1 MSLSQLQQ
9 GLQGIYEL
17 DISHDVHD
25 YLITSSEMAACL
37 DRGQSCRETREKLLV
52 HEDEQGLNLSLYLDK
67 DIVKRFT
74 DHAFLDQ
81 MDHSGIQDYC
91 LALEGISHF
100 VYLVW
105 NATYDRSV
113 TMMEMELQA
122 EIDKFVMLTDF
133 LERQSAVLAPGQLR
147 HLLFLSASYHD
158 DLNEQ
163 ERKRYRMANHYAQK
177 YCQRLE
183 SRFLPSGRKDLWL
196 NELRRF
202 YRLNRKGKLDYID
215 QLH

>member
-1 MSLSQLQQ
+1 MTLTRLQQ
-9 GLQGIYEL
+9 GLQSIYEL
-17 DISHDVHD
+17 DICHDIHD
-25 YLITSSEMAACL
+25 YLITSREMAAFL
-37 DRGQSCRETREKLLV
+37 DSGQSRRETREKLLV
-52 HEDEQGLNLSLYLDK
+52 HEDGEDLNLSLYLDQ
-67 DIVKRFT
+67 DIVERFA
-74 DHAFLDQ
+74 DGAFPEG
-81 MDHSGIQDYC
+81 MDHTGIQDYC

-113 TMMEMELQA
+113 TLMEMELQA

-133 LERQSAVLAPGQLR
+133 LDQQSAVLAPGQLR
-147 HLLFLSASYHD
+147 HLLFQSAYYHD
-158 DLNEQ
+158 DLDEREQ
-163 ERKRYRMANHYAQK
+163 ERYRLASHYAQK

-183 SRFLPSGRKDLWL
+183 SRFSPNGRKDLWL

-215 QLH
+215 RLH